1 MRFSLLALARL
12 LHALLQIWAGVMP
25 VGPSGCSLNSS
36 FRLRDTPEYKLE
48 LGTAIES
55 VARVVPDGLLVFFP
69 SYSVMSGCLDAWQ
82 APGNPSVWCVGPLIG
97 DAPGARSSVRRRDR
111 LLRLKHLVVEP
122 RESSG
127 LAAARLDFEAK
138 LEGNVAPH
146 NAKRSAKLMMP
157 AAYPARN
164 GAVLFAVCRGKVSEG
179 LDFADKAGRAVMI
192 TGARVSG

>member
-1 MRFSLLALARL
+1 
-12 LHALLQIWAGVMP
+12 MP
-25 VGPSGCSLNSS
+25 VGPSGGMLNSS
-36 FRLRDTPEYKLE
+36 FRSRDTPEYKLE

-82 APGNPSVWCVGPLIG
+82 APGNPSVWCACITTPRCLQLMTL
-97 DAPGARSSVRRRDR
+97 ACRDR

-127 LAAARLDFEAK
+127 LAAARLDFETK
-138 LEGNVAPH
+138 LEGDSRIACLDFPL
-146 NAKRSAKLMMP
+146 ASLRCALWY
-157 AAYPARN
+157 ADPARS

-192 TGARVSG
+192 TGARAS